1 MTVRPGGLRPLTRTR
16 TGDLAER
23 GVALA
28 LRACALVSILTTVGL
43 VAILLVEAL
52 NFFGRVS
59 IVDFLTQAKWTPL
72 FTSKEFGVVVLI
84 SATLLTTL
92 IAMLVA
98 LPVGLLAAIYLS
110 EYAPERQRRILKPA
124 IEVLA
129 GIPTVVYG
137 YFALQFVTGVLLKG
151 LLGDAIS
158 TFNGLSAGLVMGVMI
173 IPLVASLS
181 EDALYAVPQSLR
193 AGSYA
198 LGATRFETSLR
209 VVVPAALSGI
219 VAAFVLAVGRAV
231 GETMIVAIAAGQS
244 PRLGLDPFVPI
255 ETMTSYIVQVA
266 LGDTPVGSIEF
277 LTIFAVGAT
286 LFAMTLLLNLF
297 SAWFTRRYREVYG

>member
-23 GVALA
+23 AIVLA
-28 LRACALVSILTTVGL
+28 LRGCALVSILTTVGL

-52 NFFGRVS
+52 DFFGRVS

-72 FTSKEFGVVVLI
+72 FSSKEFGIVVLI

-297 SAWFTRRYREVYG
+297 SAWFTRRYREAYQ